1 MYNFKNMKLKIV
13 VLLLN
18 IILFASCREDVNK
31 EGPQDIALEKSISI
45 NSDSISANQKWM
57 EAIND
62 KNMELLSSLYTENAM
77 VLSANGVD
85 LANRNE
91 ILELVPKSDFVVKN
105 VSTTKRIEASDS
117 YDYEIGSFLNKDDGL
132 AKHLI
137 IWNTSNN
144 EDKRELEFIME
155 TDGSNV
161 DLKEIDKQRANWM
174 ALCNAHNAKSL
185 IENMYSENTM
195 YYNRGRLLIGRNDL
209 VKEYAYMNNEQY
221 QLTLNPILV
230 ESVSETIVYEF
241 GQCEGSYNGKYIL
254 VWHKNAQGIW
264 QVLFDSNI

>member
-1 MYNFKNMKLKIV
+1 MKNHQFLV
-13 VLLLN
+13 YS
-18 IILFASCREDVNK
+18 ILVYFLFLSSCKQGIDK
-31 EGPQDIALEKSISI
+31 EGPQDIALEKSISTI
-45 NSDSISANQKWM
+45 SDSISANQKWM
-57 EAIND
+57 QAIND
-62 KNMELLSSLYTENAM
+62 KNIVLLSSLYTENAM
-77 VLSANGVD
+77 VLSSNGVD

-91 ILELVPKSDFVVKN
+91 ILELVPKSDFVVKS
-105 VSTTKRIEASDS
+105 VSTTKRIEANDS
-117 YDYEIGSFLNKDDGL
+117 YDYEIGSFINKDHGL

-185 IENMYSENTM
+185 IENVYSENTM

-254 VWHKNAQGIW
+254 VWQKNAQGIW

>member
-1 MYNFKNMKLKIV
+1 MKN
-13 VLLLN
+13 LLLLVYSSL
-18 IILFASCREDVNK
+18 ICLLFFSSCKQSANN
-31 EGPQDIALEKSISI
+31 EGLQGITLEKSLST
-45 NSDSISANQKWM
+45 NSDSISSNQKWM
-57 EAIND
+57 QAIND
-62 KNMELLSSLYTENAM
+62 KNIELLSSLYTENAM
-77 VLSANGVD
+77 VLSSNGVD
-85 LANRNE
+85 LANRND
-91 ILELVPKSDFVVKN
+91 ILELVPNSDFVVKS
-105 VSTTKRIEASDS
+105 VSTTKRIEANDS
-117 YDYEIGSFLNKDDGL
+117 YDYEIGSFINKDDGL

-174 ALCNAHNAKSL
+174 TLCNAHDAKAL
-185 IENMYSENTM
+185 IENVYSENTM

-209 VKEYAYMNNEQY
+209 VNEYAYMNNEQY

-230 ESVSETIVYEF
+230 EPVSETIVYEF
-241 GQCEGSYNGKYIL
+241 GQCKGSYNGKYIL
-254 VWHKNAQGIW
+254 VWQKNAQGIW